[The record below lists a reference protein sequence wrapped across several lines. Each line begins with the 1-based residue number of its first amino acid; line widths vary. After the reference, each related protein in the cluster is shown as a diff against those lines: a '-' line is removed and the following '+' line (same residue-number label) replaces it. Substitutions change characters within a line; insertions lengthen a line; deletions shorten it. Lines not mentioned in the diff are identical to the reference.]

1 MIDDWLDYYYSN
13 EWMEKYVMIGSF
25 QWLVSYLYPYSM
37 LSPHPPQIHSWLR
50 FLGRRAREQPQ
61 DESWPSRQAREIEWT
76 TPAAAIE
83 WANAASRLPVFCFLF
98 WFGLGR
104 GEFKFKLWFVIII
117 IILFRPMKKK
127 KKCIQFKKCNQI
139 QSTFSIPFRVCMSFN
154 KPQIEKEKQSRR
166 SVHM

>member
-1 MIDDWLDYYYSN
+1 MIDWIIIIRMN
-13 EWMEKYVMIGSF
+13 EWEKYVMIGSF

-37 LSPHPPQIHSWLR
+37 LSPQPPQIHSWLR

-83 WANAASRLPVFCFLF
+83 WANAASRLPVFLFCFFLF
-98 WFGLGR
+98 E
-104 GEFKFKLWFVIII
+104 GEFKF

-127 KKCIQFKKCNQI
+127 NVFNLLLNKCNQI
-139 QSTFSIPFRVCMSFN
+139 QSTFSIPFRVCMSCN
-154 KPQIEKEKQSRR
+154 KRLGRDSAGRSR
-166 SVHM
+166 M